1 MEIQEIH
8 RDHYNELINDLK
20 AIHTIKNYFIAD
32 VLDDWLTDIN
42 TSLPEENID
51 EFYRSHENYQQFLQE
66 TMDHDQEIISKI
78 ATFFNQ
84 HEFQILKDLYDAA
97 PGKYRPIN
105 FGTDSNAI
113 IPVEILEYI
122 NDFSEDYYHSEI
134 GDFTEELA

>member
-20 AIHTIKNYFIAD
+20 AIHTVKNYFIAD
-32 VLDDWLTDIN
+32 VLSDWLTDIN
-42 TSLPEENID
+42 TSLPKENIN
-51 EFYRSHENYQQFLQE
+51 EFYRSHENYQQFLQA
-66 TMDHDQEIISKI
+66 TMDHDQKIISKI
-78 ATFFNQ
+78 ATFFDQ

-97 PGKYRPIN
+97 PVKYRPIN

>member
-20 AIHTIKNYFIAD
+20 AIHTVKNYFIAD
-32 VLDDWLTDIN
+32 VLSDWLTDIN
-42 TSLPEENID
+42 TSLPKENID
-51 EFYRSHENYQQFLQE
+51 EFYRSHKNYQQFLQE

-78 ATFFNQ
+78 ATFFDQ

-97 PGKYRPIN
+97 PVKYRPIN
-105 FGTDSNAI
+105 FGNDSNAI

>member
-20 AIHTIKNYFIAD
+20 AIHTVKNYFIAD
-32 VLDDWLTDIN
+32 VLSDWLTDIN
-42 TSLPEENID
+42 TSLPKENIN
-51 EFYRSHENYQQFLQE
+51 EFYRSHENYQQFLQA
-66 TMDHDQEIISKI
+66 TMDHDQKIISKI
-78 ATFFNQ
+78 ATFFDQ

-97 PGKYRPIN
+97 PVKYRPIN
-105 FGTDSNAI
+105 FGADSNAI

>member
-20 AIHTIKNYFIAD
+20 AIHTVKNYFIAD
-32 VLDDWLTDIN
+32 VLSDWLTDIN
-42 TSLPEENID
+42 TSLPKENIN
-51 EFYRSHENYQQFLQE
+51 EFYRSHENYQQFLQA
-66 TMDHDQEIISKI
+66 TMDHDQKIISKI
-78 ATFFNQ
+78 ATFFDQ
-84 HEFQILKDLYDAA
+84 HEFQILKDLYDAT
-97 PGKYRPIN
+97 PVKYRPIN

>member
-20 AIHTIKNYFIAD
+20 AIHTVKNYFIAD
-32 VLDDWLTDIN
+32 VLGDWLTDVN
-42 TSLPEENID
+42 TSLPEENIN
-51 EFYRSHENYQQFLQE
+51 EFYHSHENYQQFLQA
-66 TMDHDQEIISKI
+66 TMNHDQEIISKI
-78 ATFFNQ
+78 ATFFDQ

-105 FGTDSNAI
+105 FGNDSNAI

-134 GDFTEELA
+134 GDFTKELA